1 MKTETLGRLG
11 AAFLVVGLAAGLGG
25 ACGSSAEG
33 SAGGSTEGAGGAG
46 GAAASVGSGTFGC
59 DPACAAPQ
67 VCSAANV
74 CIDQGTCAVDADCE
88 VGTVCELASKLCVPG
103 GGCGAQEA
111 KAEGIPPNM
120 LVVLDRSC
128 SMTQDGGGGKTKWQV
143 SVESLSKLTADFNG
157 KIRFG
162 LTMFPDLVTPDCQQ
176 DAIPIPVGPGKEME
190 VQTLL
195 NAALAKA
202 DKYFPDGPC
211 VTNIDTAITQAATE
225 PAFNDQDRDSYV
237 VLVSDGK
244 QSNSCGGNAK
254 DLETEQHI
262 ADLLAMKGVPT
273 FVIGFNVGV
282 DGVQLDKFA
291 VAGGVPS
298 TTGPTKFYDAAD
310 QASLDAALKTIAI
323 KTLSCSFTLD
333 KTPENLNEIY
343 VFIENQ
349 TKVPQDK
356 THMSG
361 WDYDPATNQVTFFGP
376 VCDDLKNGVIKDL
389 DIVLGCDA
397 PTPN

>member
-1 MKTETLGRLG
+1 MKTETLWRLG
-11 AAFLVVGLAAGLGG
+11 AAFLVVGVAAGLGG
-25 ACGSSAEG
+25 ACGSSSEG
-33 SAGGSTEGAGGAG
+33 SSAGGSPAGVGGAG
-46 GAAASVGSGTFGC
+46 SAVSVGAGTFGC

-67 VCSAANV
+67 VCSASNV
-74 CIDQGTCAVDADCE
+74 CIDEGTCAVDADCE
-88 VGTVCELASKLCVPG
+88 VGKVCDLGSKLCVPG

-120 LVVLDRSC
+120 LIVLDRSC
-128 SMTQDGGGGKTKWQV
+128 SMTQNGGDGKTKWQV

-162 LTMFPDLVTPDCQQ
+162 LTMFPDLVAPDCQQ

-190 VQTLL
+190 VQALL

-254 DLETEQHI
+254 DMQTEQHI
-262 ADLLAMKGVPT
+262 AELLASKGVPT
-273 FVIGFNVGV
+273 FVIGFDVGV
-282 DGVQLDKFA
+282 DGAQLDKFA
-291 VAGGVPS
+291 VAGGVPNA
-298 TTGPTKFYDAAD
+298 TGPTKFYDAAD

-333 KTPENLNEIY
+333 KTPDNADEIY
-343 VFIENQ
+343 VFVENQ
-349 TKVPQDK
+349 TKIPQDK

>member
-1 MKTETLGRLG
+1 MKTETLWRLG
-11 AAFLVVGLAAGLGG
+11 AAFLVVGVAAGLGG

-33 SAGGSTEGAGGAG
+33 STGGATEGAGGAG
-46 GAAASVGSGTFGC
+46 SVGSVGAGTLGC
-59 DPACAAPQ
+59 EPACVAPQ
-67 VCSAANV
+67 VCSASNV
-74 CIDQGTCAVDADCE
+74 CIDEGTCAVDADCGP
-88 VGTVCELASKLCVPG
+88 GTVCDLASKLCVPG

-162 LTMFPDLVTPDCQQ
+162 LTMFPDLVAPDCQQ

-202 DKYFPDGPC
+202 DKYFPDEPC

-225 PAFNDQDRDSYV
+225 PAFNDKDRDSYV

-262 ADLLAMKGVPT
+262 AKLLADKGVPT
-273 FVIGFNVGV
+273 FVIGFNVGA
-282 DGVQLDKFA
+282 DGAQLDKFA
-291 VAGGVPS
+291 EAGGVPN

-310 QASLDAALKTIAI
+310 QASLDAALKTIAL

-376 VCDDLKNGVIKDL
+376 VCDDLKNGIIKDL